1 MDNKKRYQSP
11 AVDVDSLEGEAL
23 MLTISVD
30 GENILPGGNSSTITP
45 GEDGYITQA
54 RKSTTTCGPT
64 KTNRRPQRNTLGRG
78 ARQPRRAPLLSS
90 PPNVS

>member
-45 GEDGYITQA
+45 GEDGYIHAGSKEHNDLWTDED
-54 RKSTTTCGPT
+54 
-64 KTNRRPQRNTLGRG
+64 
-78 ARQPRRAPLLSS
+78 
-90 PPNVS
+90 